1 MGNLSLTL
9 VAVFVILLFD
19 NGVLSENLYTKSKTI
34 LELISATNRLRQVGT
49 LYVMTMRKCKQSS
62 VDESFQTEMLTTE
75 WPHVNNIH
83 VHAERN
89 LSYYACR
96 LYDFHIKTTFSSSLP
111 SVICWKDLLML
122 FVLVYVHSSAQR
134 VLTIWVTWRVS

>member
-75 WPHVNNIH
+75 
-83 VHAERN
+83 
-89 LSYYACR
+89 
-96 LYDFHIKTTFSSSLP
+96 
-111 SVICWKDLLML
+111 
-122 FVLVYVHSSAQR
+122 
-134 VLTIWVTWRVS
+134 